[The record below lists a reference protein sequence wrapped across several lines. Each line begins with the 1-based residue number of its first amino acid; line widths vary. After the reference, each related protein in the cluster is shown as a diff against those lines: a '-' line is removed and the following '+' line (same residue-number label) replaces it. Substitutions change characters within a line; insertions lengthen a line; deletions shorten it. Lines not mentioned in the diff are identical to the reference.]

1 MDSTNG
7 SSSQPDEVPS
17 TSTTSY
23 NTPVISSIK
32 IEDGKPG
39 QPKKNEEEKNQINYA
54 SSSSSTA
61 SEEGGRSEEEE
72 EFYRPPEPDYSRA
85 NSLQFYDLAKRFEA
99 VWAQLKR
106 SASSN
111 RNIKRLSKD
120 DLLAH
125 LLPKTLLKFM
135 KGGSPFPVLRLMMP
149 DKDNVRPHS
158 GMKEKMIASVWGDA
172 IG

>member
-1 MDSTNG
+1 MDSTNR
-7 SSSQPDEVPS
+7 SCSQPDEVPS
-17 TSTTSY
+17 ISTASFNTLTTST
-23 NTPVISSIK
+23 IK
-32 IEDGKPG
+32 KEDG
-39 QPKKNEEEKNQINYA
+39 QSKKSGEEKKQINYA
-54 SSSSSTA
+54 SSSSSTT

-85 NSLQFYDLAKRFEA
+85 NAIQFYTLTKRFEA
-99 VWAQLKR
+99 VWAQRKR

-111 RNIKRLSKD
+111 RNIKKASKD

-125 LLPKTLLKFM
+125 LLPKTLLTFL
-135 KGGSPFPVLRLMMP
+135 KGGSPFPFLRLMIP